1 MSKLAWSCHCYDLG
15 AYSIQMII
23 LVEAPSWF
31 MVELLSLQL
40 LLNTLDRLLSGLR
53 G

>member
-1 MSKLAWSCHCYDLG
+1 
-15 AYSIQMII
+15 MII